1 MKNITVIAII
11 IMAFFVSC
19 NNRTKQAD
27 VNANT
32 KDTLISYE
40 EESIDQDY
48 LSENGKPKWIYLGK
62 FSDTKN
68 FSPEARV
75 IYDRYNAVGTKEH
88 RGRGI
93 EYYILFSRDGKRI
106 VRIKTTSIDYPWLIN
121 NKQVTTGEYLYWPN
135 HFKTPLD
142 VVVSWNPLF
151 TNLKVRLT
159 PLAQIEPDK
168 LKKIVSTDYKKL
180 DDILDKDFRS
190 TINNKKLAIRSGMVD
205 ENGNITSLKKSLIE
219 LQRDSMQ
226 IAPTKYSKKE

>member
-1 MKNITVIAII
+1 
-11 IMAFFVSC
+11 MAFFVSC

-32 KDTLISYE
+32 KDTLFSYE
-40 EESIDQDY
+40 EDSTDQDY

-62 FSDTKN
+62 FGDTKN
-68 FSPEARV
+68 FLPEVRW
-75 IYDRYNAVGTKEH
+75 IYRDIG
-88 RGRGI
+88 GI
-93 EYYILFSRDGKRI
+93 DYSILFSKDGKRV
-106 VRIKTTSIDYPWLIN
+106 VRIKTTSIDYPWTIN
-121 NKQVTTGEYLYWPN
+121 KKHVKTGEYLYWTD
-135 HFKTPLD
+135 HFKTPLGK
-142 VVVSWNPLF
+142 VVSWNPLF

-159 PLAQIEPDK
+159 PLAQIELDK

-226 IAPTKYSKKE
+226 IAPTKYSKRE

>member
-1 MKNITVIAII
+1 
-11 IMAFFVSC
+11 MAFFVSC

-32 KDTLISYE
+32 KDTLFSYE
-40 EESIDQDY
+40 EDSTDQDY

-62 FSDTKN
+62 FGDTKN
-68 FSPEARV
+68 FLPEVRW
-75 IYDRYNAVGTKEH
+75 IYRDFG
-88 RGRGI
+88 GI
-93 EYYILFSRDGKRI
+93 VYSILFSKDGKRV
-106 VRIKTTSIDYPWLIN
+106 VRIKTTSIMYPWLID

-142 VVVSWNPLF
+142 VVVNWNPLF

-159 PLAQIEPDK
+159 PLAQIELDK

>member
-1 MKNITVIAII
+1 MKNITVIAKI

-32 KDTLISYE
+32 KDTLFSYE
-40 EESIDQDY
+40 EDSTDQDY

-62 FSDTKN
+62 FGDTKN
-68 FSPEARV
+68 FLPEVRW
-75 IYDRYNAVGTKEH
+75 IYRDIG
-88 RGRGI
+88 GI
-93 EYYILFSRDGKRI
+93 DYSILFSKDGKRV
-106 VRIKTTSIDYPWLIN
+106 VRIKTTSIDYPWTIN
-121 NKQVTTGEYLYWPN
+121 KKHVKTGEYLYWTN
-135 HFKTPLD
+135 HFKTPLGK
-142 VVVSWNPLF
+142 VVSWNPLF

-159 PLAQIEPDK
+159 PLAQIELDK

-226 IAPTKYSKKE
+226 IAPTKYSKRE

>member
-32 KDTLISYE
+32 KDTLFSYE
-40 EESIDQDY
+40 EDSTDQDY

-62 FSDTKN
+62 FGDTKN
-68 FSPEARV
+68 FLPEVRW
-75 IYDRYNAVGTKEH
+75 IYRDIG
-88 RGRGI
+88 GI
-93 EYYILFSRDGKRI
+93 DYSILFSKDGKRV
-106 VRIKTTSIDYPWLIN
+106 VRIKTTSIDYPWTIN
-121 NKQVTTGEYLYWPN
+121 KKHVKTGEYLYWTN
-135 HFKTPLD
+135 HFKTPLGK
-142 VVVSWNPLF
+142 VVRWNPLF

-159 PLAQIEPDK
+159 PLAQIELDK

-226 IAPTKYSKKE
+226 IAPTKYSKRE

>member
-1 MKNITVIAII
+1 
-11 IMAFFVSC
+11 MAFFVSC

-32 KDTLISYE
+32 KDTLFSYE
-40 EESIDQDY
+40 EDSTDQDY

-62 FSDTKN
+62 FGDTKN
-68 FSPEARV
+68 FLPEVRW
-75 IYDRYNAVGTKEH
+75 IYRDIG
-88 RGRGI
+88 GI
-93 EYYILFSRDGKRI
+93 DYSILFSKDGKRV
-106 VRIKTTSIDYPWLIN
+106 VRIKTTSIDYPWTIN
-121 NKQVTTGEYLYWPN
+121 KKHVKTGEYLYWTN
-135 HFKTPLD
+135 HFKTPLGK
-142 VVVSWNPLF
+142 VVSWNPLF

-159 PLAQIEPDK
+159 PLAQIELDK

>member
-1 MKNITVIAII
+1 
-11 IMAFFVSC
+11 MAFFVSC

-32 KDTLISYE
+32 KDTLFSYE
-40 EESIDQDY
+40 EDSTDQDY

-62 FSDTKN
+62 FGDTKN
-68 FSPEARV
+68 FLPEVRW
-75 IYDRYNAVGTKEH
+75 IYRDIG
-88 RGRGI
+88 GI
-93 EYYILFSRDGKRI
+93 DYSILFSKDGKRV
-106 VRIKTTSIDYPWLIN
+106 VRIKTTSIDYPWTIN
-121 NKQVTTGEYLYWPN
+121 KKHVKTGEYLYWTN
-135 HFKTPLD
+135 HFKTPLGK
-142 VVVSWNPLF
+142 VVSWNPLF

-159 PLAQIEPDK
+159 PLAQIELDK

-226 IAPTKYSKKE
+226 IAPTKYSKRE

>member
-32 KDTLISYE
+32 KDTLFSYE
-40 EESIDQDY
+40 EDSTDQDY

-62 FSDTKN
+62 FGDTKN
-68 FSPEARV
+68 FLPEVRW
-75 IYDRYNAVGTKEH
+75 IYRDIG
-88 RGRGI
+88 GI
-93 EYYILFSRDGKRI
+93 DYSILFSKDGKRV
-106 VRIKTTSIDYPWLIN
+106 VRIKTTSIMYPWLIN
-121 NKQVTTGEYLYWPN
+121 NKQVTTGEYLYWIN
-135 HFKTPLD
+135 HFITPLRD
-142 VVVSWNPLF
+142 IVSWNPLF

-159 PLAQIEPDK
+159 PLAQIELDK

-226 IAPTKYSKKE
+226 IAPTKYSKRE

>member
-1 MKNITVIAII
+1 MKNITVITII

-32 KDTLISYE
+32 KDTLFSYE
-40 EESIDQDY
+40 EDSTDQDY

-62 FSDTKN
+62 FGDTKN
-68 FSPEARV
+68 FLPEVRW
-75 IYDRYNAVGTKEH
+75 IYRDIG
-88 RGRGI
+88 GI
-93 EYYILFSRDGKRI
+93 DYSILFSKDGKRV
-106 VRIKTTSIDYPWLIN
+106 VRIKTTSIMYPWLID

-142 VVVSWNPLF
+142 VVVNWNPLF

-159 PLAQIEPDK
+159 PLAQIELDK

-190 TINNKKLAIRSGMVD
+190 TINNKKLAIKSGMVD

>member
-1 MKNITVIAII
+1 MKNITVITII

-32 KDTLISYE
+32 KDTLFSYE
-40 EESIDQDY
+40 EDSTDQDY

-62 FSDTKN
+62 FGDTKN
-68 FSPEARV
+68 FLPEVRW
-75 IYDRYNAVGTKEH
+75 IYRDIG
-88 RGRGI
+88 GI
-93 EYYILFSRDGKRI
+93 DYSILFSKDGKRV
-106 VRIKTTSIDYPWLIN
+106 VRIKTTSIDYPWTIN
-121 NKQVTTGEYLYWPN
+121 KKHVKTGEYLYWTN
-135 HFKTPLD
+135 HFKTPLGK
-142 VVVSWNPLF
+142 VVSWNPLF

-159 PLAQIEPDK
+159 PLAQIELDK

>member
-32 KDTLISYE
+32 KDTLFSYE
-40 EESIDQDY
+40 EDSTDQDY

-62 FSDTKN
+62 FGDTKN
-68 FSPEARV
+68 FLPEVRW
-75 IYDRYNAVGTKEH
+75 IYRDIG
-88 RGRGI
+88 GI
-93 EYYILFSRDGKRI
+93 DYSILFSKDGKRV
-106 VRIKTTSIDYPWLIN
+106 VRIKTTSIMYPWLIN
-121 NKQVTTGEYLYWPN
+121 NKQVRSGEYLYLIN
-135 HFKTPLD
+135 HFRTPLRD
-142 VVVSWNPLF
+142 IVSWNPLF

-159 PLAQIEPDK
+159 PLAQIELDK

-226 IAPTKYSKKE
+226 IAPTKYSKRE

>member
-32 KDTLISYE
+32 KDTLFSYE
-40 EESIDQDY
+40 EDSTDQDY

-62 FSDTKN
+62 FGDTKN
-68 FSPEARV
+68 FLPEVRW
-75 IYDRYNAVGTKEH
+75 IYRDIG
-88 RGRGI
+88 GI
-93 EYYILFSRDGKRI
+93 DYSILFSKDGKRV
-106 VRIKTTSIDYPWLIN
+106 VRIKTTSIDYPWTIN
-121 NKQVTTGEYLYWPN
+121 KKHVKTGEYLYWTN
-135 HFKTPLD
+135 HFKTPLGK
-142 VVVSWNPLF
+142 VVSWNPLF
-151 TNLKVRLT
+151 TNLGVKLT
-159 PLAQIEPDK
+159 PLAQIELDK

-226 IAPTKYSKKE
+226 IAPTKYSKRE

>member
-1 MKNITVIAII
+1 M
-11 IMAFFVSC
+11 
-19 NNRTKQAD
+19 
-27 VNANT
+27 
-32 KDTLISYE
+32 
-40 EESIDQDY
+40 
-48 LSENGKPKWIYLGK
+48 
-62 FSDTKN
+62 
-68 FSPEARV
+68 
-75 IYDRYNAVGTKEH
+75 
-88 RGRGI
+88 
-93 EYYILFSRDGKRI
+93 
-106 VRIKTTSIDYPWLIN
+106 YPWLID

-142 VVVSWNPLF
+142 VVVNWNPLF

-159 PLAQIEPDK
+159 PLAQIELDK

>member
-1 MKNITVIAII
+1 MKNITVITII

-32 KDTLISYE
+32 KDTLFSYE
-40 EESIDQDY
+40 EDSTDQDY

-62 FSDTKN
+62 FGDTKN
-68 FSPEARV
+68 FLPEVRW
-75 IYDRYNAVGTKEH
+75 IYRDIG
-88 RGRGI
+88 GI
-93 EYYILFSRDGKRI
+93 DYSILFSKDGKRV
-106 VRIKTTSIDYPWLIN
+106 VRIKTTSIMYPWTIN
-121 NKQVTTGEYLYWPN
+121 KKHVKTGEYLYWPN

-142 VVVSWNPLF
+142 VVVNWNPLF

-159 PLAQIEPDK
+159 PLAQIELDK

>member
-32 KDTLISYE
+32 KDTLFSYE
-40 EESIDQDY
+40 EDSTDQDY

-62 FSDTKN
+62 FGDTKN
-68 FSPEARV
+68 FLPEVRW
-75 IYDRYNAVGTKEH
+75 IYRDIG
-88 RGRGI
+88 GI
-93 EYYILFSRDGKRI
+93 DYSILFSKDGKRV
-106 VRIKTTSIDYPWLIN
+106 VRIKTTSIDYPWTIN
-121 NKQVTTGEYLYWPN
+121 KKHVKTGEYLYWTN
-135 HFKTPLD
+135 HFKTPLGK
-142 VVVSWNPLF
+142 VVSWNPLF

-159 PLAQIEPDK
+159 PLAQIELDK

-226 IAPTKYSKKE
+226 IAPTKYSKRE

>member
-19 NNRTKQAD
+19 NNRTKQAAD

-106 VRIKTTSIDYPWLIN
+106 VRIKTTSIDYPWTIN
-121 NKQVTTGEYLYWPN
+121 KKHVKTGEYLYWTN
-135 HFKTPLD
+135 HFRTPLRD
-142 VVVSWNPLF
+142 IVSWNPLF
-151 TNLKVRLT
+151 TNLKIGLT
-159 PLAQIEPDK
+159 PLAQIALDK
-168 LKKIVSTDYKKL
+168 LKKIVGTDYKKL

-190 TINNKKLAIRSGMVD
+190 TVDNKKLAIRSGMVD
-205 ENGNITSLKKSLIE
+205 ENGNITALKKSLIE
-219 LQRDSMQ
+219 LQRKFDANSS
-226 IAPTKYSKKE
+226 Y

>member
-1 MKNITVIAII
+1 
-11 IMAFFVSC
+11 MAFFVSC

-32 KDTLISYE
+32 KDTLFSYE
-40 EESIDQDY
+40 GKGTDQDY

-62 FSDTKN
+62 FRDTQN
-68 FSPEARV
+68 FSPEARL
-75 IYDRYNAVGTKEH
+75 IYRDIG
-88 RGRGI
+88 GI
-93 EYYILFSRDGKRI
+93 DYSILFSKDGKRV
-106 VRIKTTSIDYPWLIN
+106 VRIKTTSIDYPWTIN
-121 NKQVTTGEYLYWPN
+121 KKHVKTGEYLYWTD
-135 HFKTPLD
+135 HFKTPLGK
-142 VVVSWNPLF
+142 VVSWNPLF
-151 TNLKVRLT
+151 TNLGVKLT
-159 PLAQIEPDK
+159 PLAQIELDK

-226 IAPTKYSKKE
+226 IAPTKYSKRE